1 MHNHLHN
8 RQLKKSQKGKNDVK
22 RSLREIVVPN
32 SLGINLEIATVPARR
47 DDRKNVDRIIVRVN
61 LRNGKTTSGVVFAT
75 KPRTQRT
82 LVIFLTTSVPSVRRV
97 GTYRTSVHNINL
109 DNNNNKDD
117 IRKIAQYAINL
128 VMWEKIV
135 RNGKT
140 ENPDNKVILHRTEE
154 LQELREGH
162 QRRVNKPL
170 GDFRREINKS
180 VL

>member
-1 MHNHLHN
+1 MPKPLHN
-8 RQLKKSQKGKNDVK
+8 RLSIKGHLGKIIVVK
-22 RSLREIVVPN
+22 RKILVAVVLN
-32 SLGINLEIATVPARR
+32 SSMISLEIATVPARR
-47 DDRKNVDRIIVRVN
+47 DDRKNVEGIIVRVN
-61 LRNGKTTSGVVFAT
+61 LRNGKTTSGVVSAT

-82 LVIFLTTSVPSVRRV
+82 LVIFLTTSVPSVNRV
-97 GTYRTSVHNINL
+97 GTCHTSVHNINP

-128 VMWEKIV
+128 VMWEKIF

-170 GDFRREINKS
+170 GDCRREINKS
-180 VL
+180 G